1 MSSQDTPGR
10 PKSSASRQQT
20 QPNQG
25 VQSGSPEL
33 DAKDAGSEE
42 AQRKNRTRPADEQEH
57 ETVVPGPKD
66 RRK

>member
-10 PKSSASRQQT
+10 PKPSASRQQT

-25 VQSGSPEL
+25 VQSGSPKL
-33 DAKDAGSEE
+33 DAKDAGSEK